1 MNTHAMELTEEMEVR
16 PRRAVPAWL
25 KVVAYTVLG
34 AATYK
39 GLIVTYEEARKAVI
53 QAKYAY
59 ISGVISDELDGKS
72 FRLTPDLRD
81 NKRHQ
86 FGDLTPAQMSM
97 AIYTLSSELYQCESL
112 RSEIN
117 SMTTGI
123 TTVMNTK

>member
-1 MNTHAMELTEEMEVR
+1 MEQVIELTNEAESFK
-16 PRRAVPAWL
+16 RRAIPAWL
-25 KVVAYTVLG
+25 KVVLYTVLG

-39 GLIVTYEEARKAVI
+39 GLIVTYDEARKALGK
-53 QAKYAY
+53 AKYSY
-59 ISGVISDELDGKS
+59 ISGVIADELDGKS

-86 FGDLTPAQMSM
+86 FGDLTPAEMSM

-123 TTVMNTK
+123 ETVRTAK

>member
-1 MNTHAMELTEEMEVR
+1 MEQVIELTNEAESFK
-16 PRRAVPAWL
+16 RRAIPAWL

-39 GLIVTYEEARKAVI
+39 GLIVTYEEARKALI
-53 QAKYAY
+53 KAKYSY
-59 ISGVISDELDGKS
+59 ISGVIADELDGKS

-86 FGDLTPAQMSM
+86 FGDLTPAEMSM

-112 RSEIN
+112 RSKIN

-123 TTVMNTK
+123 ETVRTAK

>member
-1 MNTHAMELTEEMEVR
+1 MNTMELTEEMEVR

-25 KVVAYTVLG
+25 KLIAYTGLG
-34 AATYK
+34 ALTWQGAM
-39 GLIVTYEEARKAVI
+39 LTYEQAVKTLT

>member
-16 PRRAVPAWL
+16 PRRAIPAWL

-59 ISGVISDELDGKS
+59 ISGVISDELDGKGFKLS
-72 FRLTPDLRD
+72 PDLRKNEKAVYEEMHD
-81 NKRHQ
+81 GQLR
-86 FGDLTPAQMSM
+86 M
-97 AIYTLSSELYQCESL
+97 ALWTLSVELGQCESTL
-112 RSEIN
+112 STINEISN
-117 SMTTGI
+117 NI
-123 TTVMNTK
+123 QTVRDVK